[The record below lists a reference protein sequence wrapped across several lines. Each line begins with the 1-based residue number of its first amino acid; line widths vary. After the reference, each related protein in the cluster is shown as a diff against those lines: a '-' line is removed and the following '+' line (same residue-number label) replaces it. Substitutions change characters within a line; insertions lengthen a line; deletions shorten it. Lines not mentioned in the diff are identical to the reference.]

1 MNLKLTNL
9 RKKIIT
15 FVNVIKLNI
24 IIFKFK
30 VFNPKNKVI
39 FFYHP
44 KKLLTFIH
52 LNYIKDLFNSFNEDY
67 LTLYGHEVDKFYEKN
82 HYFISHSFLL
92 KWIFNVDIFISV
104 NVSDVFT
111 KNSTAIYMHH
121 DIYDTPLVDAK
132 NEKKLFQRL
141 IKYDYLFLSNRK
153 NIAMFQNFFNKHN
166 SDLNLK
172 VPKII
177 ETGYL
182 KLDYL
187 KKNINSDR
195 LINNSIVIAPTDY
208 RLMENF
214 SMFNDIIIIINNL
227 LLETSFNIVFRP
239 YPANRNAPNTLQIN
253 KIYESNKR
261 YKFDVS
267 ENYFDVYSKSAC
279 MITDT
284 SGTAFTYAFLTKK
297 PVIFVSKNEKLLA
310 ELGYDKLA
318 YFKDREKVGAIVEN
332 INKIKNTIE
341 NISSIEEKIKRSNDL
356 LEKEITYL
364 GNSKSRIY
372 NVIEKIF

>member
-1 MNLKLTNL
+1 MNLKLMNL
-9 RKKIIT
+9 KKRIIT
-15 FVNVIKLNI
+15 LTNVIKLNI

-30 VFNPKNKVI
+30 IFNSRKKVI

-52 LNYIKDLFNSFNEDY
+52 LNYIEDLFNNFNENY

-82 HYFISHSFLL
+82 HYFISHGFLL
-92 KWIFNVDIFISV
+92 KWVFNVDIFISV

-111 KNSTAIYMHH
+111 KNSKKIYIHH
-121 DIYDTPLVDAK
+121 DISTTPLVNVK
-132 NEKKLFQRL
+132 KEKELFKRL
-141 IKYDYLFLSNRK
+141 LKYDFIFASNKACMSMFINFLK
-153 NIAMFQNFFNKHN
+153 KYN

-177 ETGYL
+177 ETGYI

-187 KKNINSDR
+187 KKNIKSDR
-195 LINNSIVIAPTDY
+195 LINNSIIIAPTDY
-208 RLMENF
+208 RHMENL
-214 SMFNDIIIIINNL
+214 SMFNDIIKIINNL
-227 LLETSFNIVFRP
+227 LLDTSFNIVFRP

-279 MITDT
+279 MITDI

-372 NVIEKIF
+372 NVIEKIV

>member
-1 MNLKLTNL
+1 MIIDLFKAFLSLIKLNLIILFNKILYPK
-9 RKKIIT
+9 KKII
-15 FVNVIKLNI
+15 
-24 IIFKFK
+24 
-30 VFNPKNKVI
+30 
-39 FFYHP
+39 FFYQP
-44 KKLLTFIH
+44 KKNFNIKSANFIE
-52 LNYIKDLFNSFNEDY
+52 DLFND
-67 LTLYGHEVDKFYEKN
+67 LGKN
-82 HYFISHSFLL
+82 FLFFISFSSSNVKGYNYYYIKQSFL
-92 KWIFNVDIFISV
+92 KWIINVDLFLST
-104 NVSDVFT
+104 NVCDVFT

-121 DIYDTPLVDAK
+121 DIYDTPLVDTK

-141 IKYDYLFLSNRK
+141 IKYDYFFLSNRK
-153 NIAMFQNFFNKHN
+153 NIVMFQNFFNKHN

-279 MITDT
+279 MITDI

-356 LEKEITYL
+356 FEKEITYF
-364 GNSKSRIY
+364 GCSKSRIY
-372 NVIEKIF
+372 NIIKKIVWTIEL

>member
-1 MNLKLTNL
+1 MNLKK
-9 RKKIIT
+9 RIIT
-15 FVNVIKLNI
+15 LTNVIKLNI

-30 VFNPKNKVI
+30 IFNSRKKVI

-44 KKLLTFIH
+44 RKLLTFIH
-52 LNYIKDLFNSFNEDY
+52 LNYIKDLFNNFDKDY
-67 LTLYGHEVDKFYEKN
+67 LILFGHEVDQFYEEN
-82 HYFISHSFLL
+82 HYYISNSFLL
-92 KWIFNVDIFISV
+92 KWILNVDIFISN
-104 NVSDVFT
+104 NVCDVFT
-111 KNSTAIYMHH
+111 NNSKKIYIHH
-121 DIYDTPLVDAK
+121 DISTAPLVNARK
-132 NEKKLFQRL
+132 EKELFKRL
-141 IKYDYLFLSNRK
+141 LKYDFIFAPNKASVS
-153 NIAMFQNFFNKHN
+153 MFADFFKKYNC
-166 SDLNLK
+166 DLHLK
-172 VPKII
+172 IPKIS
-177 ETGYL
+177 ETGHL

-187 KKNINSDR
+187 KKNIKLNQRS
-195 LINNSIVIAPTDY
+195 NNSIVIAPTDY
-208 RLMENF
+208 RHMENL
-214 SMFNDIIIIINNL
+214 SMFNDIIKIINNL
-227 LLETSFNIVFRP
+227 LLDTSFNIVFRP